1 MLKISK
7 ANLYRLM
14 STGIIKYVKL
24 GGRTLFK
31 KSELSE
37 FIDSL
42 GAKEKVNHRKTGTKS
57 NNVTSMPTG
66 MISLLFYGN
75 GRTDKKKDLL

>member
-1 MLKISK
+1 MDMLKISK

-31 KSELSE
+31 ESELSE

-57 NNVTSMPTG
+57 DNIDIDADRYDIPSF
-66 MISLLFYGN
+66 LRK
-75 GRTDKKKDLL
+75 RTD